1 MGNLTRWSI
10 RHFAILGTIFVLL
23 TTLYSNYTASAQE
36 IPESWYEVRS
46 IRMDEHGLSSL
57 QGFAFLPIA
66 DTFLVW
72 GENGQVIGISMH
84 EDHIDTTGMTIPAGD
99 SLNIAFSDHHSS
111 LYLLDQSRAELAE
124 LNINQNDLTNQSTA
138 AIRRFN
144 IHAVGLKDA
153 NGITFDPDSGD
164 LFMLDAKSA
173 QILVIAPS
181 PAASGFEGNT
191 AMHDGRVSR
200 INIKKLGDGNWQGI
214 AFNPFNRHLYLSNP
228 VQNKLY
234 ELTENGQ
241 EVYVYDLSI
250 LHLADPRA
258 MLFAPSVDTTDDPAT
273 MDLFIQD
280 SSQIVELSLQAPT
293 ALPSGVTL
301 LPAKLVHII
310 DTSNAA
316 WYPSAPDPAGID
328 YWPLTNRLLIADS
341 EVDEMSIYFT
351 GKNVYLSTTSGNL
364 TGTCST
370 MSFTNEPTGVAIN
383 PNNNHIFISTDD
395 ANDRVFEIGLG
406 PDGTYCTADDTV
418 TTTDVSGL
426 YGVND
431 AEDVAYGNNTV
442 FVAGGTAAEVYR
454 IPLGPNGVL
463 GGGDDGPMTHFD
475 TAGWGFHDLE
485 GIGFNADN
493 GTLFIV
499 STQGSEHYLGETST
513 TGTFLRAYDLS
524 LMGTQG
530 NIRSDVAYAPSS
542 QNPAVKSI
550 YIASRGIDNDSNR
563 KENDGKVWEIRI
575 SGSSPPPTVDTPP
588 TVVSV
593 IRMDS
598 DPTSASSVNFAVT
611 FSESVTGVDPSDFTF
626 TTSGGI
632 SGASVSTISGTSS
645 QFTVTV
651 NTGSGD
657 GTIRLNVVDNDSI
670 IDSVGNPL
678 GGIGGGNGNFNTGE
692 SYTVS
697 KSITF
702 ADVPS
707 PHPFWRYIEAFYK
720 AGITSGCSQTPKLF
734 CPDNPVTRGEMAVF
748 IERALGNF
756 APNPSP
762 TGMFADVPYPGM
774 EAFTPFI
781 EQFYNDGITAG
792 CLQNPLRYCPQNSV
806 KRGEMAVFIERA
818 IGHSSPTPS
827 PTGMFADVPYPGME
841 TFTPFIEQFYND
853 GITGGCLQNPLRYCP
868 QNLVTRGEMAVFIVR
883 AFDIPLP

>member
-1 MGNLTRWSI
+1 MKTPRLNRQ
-10 RHFAILGTIFVLL
+10 
-23 TTLYSNYTASAQE
+23 LYSALLVLAISFSSFSFIDSTKTFAQE
-36 IPESWYEVRS
+36 APPPVWQVRTMQADQTG
-46 IRMDEHGLSSL
+46 INQPVGLVFSSKL
-57 QGFAFLPIA
+57 NAF
-66 DTFLVW
+66 
-72 GENGQVIGISMH
+72 
-84 EDHIDTTGMTIPAGD
+84 
-99 SLNIAFSDHHSS
+99 
-111 LYLLDQSRAELAE
+111 YLLDARNWKQASPMTEFIEVTPTEVRASSARIATAVQDPVNMAFDNKVNRLLILQANQLLEVPADTNGQLDAST
-124 LNINQNDLTNQSTA
+124 LTRYNISSYGLQDPQGLT
-138 AIRRFN
+138 I
-144 IHAVGLKDA
+144 
-153 NGITFDPDSGD
+153 DPSSGD
-164 LFMLDAKSA
+164 LFILDAADPRMVRISGGLEGGGISSINFA
-173 QILVIAPS
+173 SSGIVAP
-181 PAASGFEGNT
+181 
-191 AMHDGRVSR
+191 H
-200 INIKKLGDGNWQGI
+200 GI
-214 AFNPFNRHLYLSNP
+214 AFDPSTGHLQVLSP
-228 VQNKLY
+228 TQQKLY
-234 ELTENGQ
+234 ELSQTG
-241 EVYVYDLSI
+241 EVLASRDLSQFN
-250 LHLADPRA
+250 LKDVQGLV
-258 MLFAPSVDTTDDPAT
+258 FAPSGDQTDDPAQMSLYLADT
-273 MDLFIQD
+273 GSSTTIQQK
-280 SSQIVELSLQAPT
+280 STFPLQSTGQIVELSLQA
-293 ALPSGVTL
+293 AASLPPGTTL
-301 LPAKLVHII
+301 LPATLVHII

-524 LMGTQG
+524 LMGT
-530 NIRSDVAYAPSS
+530 S

-707 PHPFWRYIEAFYK
+707 SHPFWRYIEAFYK

-781 EQFYNDGITAG
+781 EQFYDDGITAG

-818 IGHSSPTPS
+818 IGHSAPTPS

>member
-1 MGNLTRWSI
+1 MKTPRLNRQ
-10 RHFAILGTIFVLL
+10 
-23 TTLYSNYTASAQE
+23 LYSALLVLAISFSSFSFIDSTKTFAQE
-36 IPESWYEVRS
+36 APPPVWQVRTMQADQTG
-46 IRMDEHGLSSL
+46 INQPVGLVFSSKL
-57 QGFAFLPIA
+57 NAF
-66 DTFLVW
+66 
-72 GENGQVIGISMH
+72 
-84 EDHIDTTGMTIPAGD
+84 
-99 SLNIAFSDHHSS
+99 
-111 LYLLDQSRAELAE
+111 YLLDARNWKQASPMTEFIEVTPTEVRASSARIATAVQDPVNMAFDNKVNRLLILQANQLLEVPADTNGQLDASA
-124 LNINQNDLTNQSTA
+124 LTRYNISSYGLQDPQGLT
-138 AIRRFN
+138 I
-144 IHAVGLKDA
+144 
-153 NGITFDPDSGD
+153 DPSSGD
-164 LFMLDAKSA
+164 LFILDAADPRMVRISGGLEGGGISSINFA
-173 QILVIAPS
+173 SSGIVAP
-181 PAASGFEGNT
+181 
-191 AMHDGRVSR
+191 H
-200 INIKKLGDGNWQGI
+200 GI
-214 AFNPFNRHLYLSNP
+214 AFDPSTGHLQVLSP
-228 VQNKLY
+228 TQQKLY
-234 ELTENGQ
+234 ELSQTG
-241 EVYVYDLSI
+241 EVLASRDLSQFN
-250 LHLADPRA
+250 LKDVQGLV
-258 MLFAPSVDTTDDPAT
+258 FAPSGDQTDDPAQMSLYLADT
-273 MDLFIQD
+273 GSSTTIQQK
-280 SSQIVELSLQAPT
+280 STFPLQSTGQIVELSLQA
-293 ALPSGVTL
+293 AASLPPGTTL
-301 LPAKLVHII
+301 LPATLVHII

-781 EQFYNDGITAG
+781 EQFYDDGITA
-792 CLQNPLRYCPQNSV
+792 
-806 KRGEMAVFIERA
+806 
-818 IGHSSPTPS
+818 
-827 PTGMFADVPYPGME
+827 
-841 TFTPFIEQFYND
+841 
-853 GITGGCLQNPLRYCP
+853 GCLQNPLRYCP